1 MVSVL
6 FSPGF
11 VTKEVLRTTGE
22 RRNGFSLVEAVAA
35 LVIFGMAIVVAASF
49 LDVHMSAARR
59 METRADLVRTAET
72 VLESLRG
79 QVLPLTSGKVDLS
92 EQFPPQTAARVETTV
107 QVTPQPVPDLYQI
120 RVEVRA
126 VVRSEEMV
134 VTIAT
139 EMWRP

>member
-1 MVSVL
+1 MTRSRDGRVM
-6 FSPGF
+6 
-11 VTKEVLRTTGE
+11 RTFGG
-22 RRNGFSLVEAVAA
+22 RRNGFSLVETLAA
-35 LVIFGMAIVVAASF
+35 LVIFGMAILVAASF
-49 LDVHMSAARR
+49 LDVQMSAARR
-59 METRADLVRTAET
+59 METRADLVRTAEI

-92 EQFPPQTAARVETTV
+92 EQFPPQTAARIDTTV
-107 QVTPQPVPDLYQI
+107 QVTPQSLPDLYRV

-134 VTIAT
+134 VAIST

>member
-1 MVSVL
+1 MHT
-6 FSPGF
+6 FG
-11 VTKEVLRTTGE
+11 G
-22 RRNGFSLVEAVAA
+22 RRNGFSLVEALAA

-79 QVLPLTSGKVDLS
+79 QILPLSSGKVDLS
-92 EQFPPQTAARVETTV
+92 EQFPPQTAAHIDTTV
-107 QVTPQPVPDLYQI
+107 QVTPQTLPDLYQV

-134 VTIAT
+134 VAIST

>member
-1 MVSVL
+1 M
-6 FSPGF
+6 
-11 VTKEVLRTTGE
+11 RTNGE
-22 RRNGFSLVEAVAA
+22 RRNGYSLVEAVAA

-59 METRADLVRTAET
+59 METRSDLVRTAET

-79 QVLPLTSGKVDLS
+79 GVLPLTSGNVDLS
-92 EQFPPQTAARVETTV
+92 EQFPPQSAVRVATKV
-107 QVTPQPVPDLYQI
+107 QVTPQTLPGLFEV
-120 RVEVRA
+120 RVEARA

-134 VTIAT
+134 VTIFT